1 MSILDRINKV
11 SDNANARK
19 AWFGLVVAIF
29 VCIIVVPSI
38 YVVTQMFTDWD
49 GISDVFADS
58 DKMSVIWR
66 AVGVSFGLA
75 FVVTVFDI
83 IAGLPMAWIMVR
95 KNFRGKNFLDTLL
108 DMPLAFPT
116 AVLGLSVLMFWGA
129 PEGVDIPGLGLH
141 LSTFMMLVL
150 LHIIFTYP
158 YMVRSLSGILEQIEP
173 NYETAAMTL
182 GASRWTAVRTITLPL
197 FRAGLV
203 TGFILCFARSLSE
216 TGGTYIALSIL
227 GVESTYFTGPT
238 YITENK
244 IGLAPNEATPEM
256 ILISTIMILLALL
269 LLVAARFVITKMG
282 IKTEK
287 VWPELGRRLSR
298 GAAPKLKDGLAIL
311 VLVLFVLVPSFYIFA
326 YLADPGAI
334 DTGKLLSTTGVSFLI
349 AGVAVIFDIIF
360 GIPVAIYIAR
370 HKDGKFAKILDNLVN
385 IPLIVPT
392 TALGVSLALFWSA
405 TTANSVP
412 AMILVILGHISFT
425 YPLIVRNI
433 TGAIEEVDPSYEE
446 TAMTLGAKPFQAF
459 YKILLPVIKTSVI
472 AGAILAFTRS
482 LGETGA
488 TQAIAGSAVD
498 TVPIYIVDLVK
509 NGSYPEAAMASIIL
523 IAICFVMMM
532 LVRYITHRG
541 GPRHA

>member
-1 MSILDRINKV
+1 MSLLDRINKV

-49 GISDVFADS
+49 GISDVLADS

-385 IPLIVPT
+385 IPLIVRPRC
-392 TALGVSLALFWSA
+392 VS
-405 TTANSVP
+405 
-412 AMILVILGHISFT
+412 G
-425 YPLIVRNI
+425 IV
-433 TGAIEEVDPSYEE
+433 
-446 TAMTLGAKPFQAF
+446 
-459 YKILLPVIKTSVI
+459 
-472 AGAILAFTRS
+472 
-482 LGETGA
+482 
-488 TQAIAGSAVD
+488 
-498 TVPIYIVDLVK
+498 
-509 NGSYPEAAMASIIL
+509 
-523 IAICFVMMM
+523 
-532 LVRYITHRG
+532 LVRHHRKFRPCHDPRHIGTYLVHIPPHRQEHNGGHRG
-541 GPRHA
+541 GRPVLRGDGHDPRCETVPGVLQDPPSGHQDLRHRRGHLGIHQESRGDRGHTGHRRKCGRYRSDLYRGSGQERVVSGGGHGVHNPDRHLFRDDDVGEIHHPQGRSETCLR

>member
-1 MSILDRINKV
+1 MSLLDRINRI
-11 SDNANARK
+11 SDNAGARK
-19 AWFGLVVAIF
+19 AWFGLVVAVF
-29 VCIIVVPSI
+29 VCIIVIPSV
-38 YVVTQMFTDWD
+38 YVVTQIFADWD
-49 GISDVFADS
+49 GVSAVLSDPG
-58 DKMSVIWR
+58 KMSVIWR
-66 AVGVSFGLA
+66 AVGVSFALA

-83 IAGLPMAWIMVR
+83 IVGLPMAWIMVR
-95 KNFRGKNFLDTLL
+95 KDFKGKNILDTLL

-129 PEGVDIPGLGLH
+129 PDGVDIPGLGLH
-141 LSTFMMLVL
+141 LSTFSMLVL

-216 TGGTYIALSIL
+216 TGGTQIALTIL
-227 GVESTYFTGPT
+227 GVETTYFTGPT
-238 YITENK
+238 YIAESK
-244 IGLAPNEATPEM
+244 AGLASNEATPEM
-256 ILISTIMILLALL
+256 ILISTIMILFALL
-269 LLVAARFVITKMG
+269 LLVAARYIITKMG
-282 IKTEK
+282 VRSEK
-287 VWPELGRRLSR
+287 VWPELGRKLSH
-298 GAAPKLKDGLAIL
+298 GAAPVAKDALA
-311 VLVLFVLVPSFYIFA
+311 VLVLALFVLIPSFYIFM
-326 YLADPGAI
+326 YLADPGSI
-334 DTGKLLSTTGVSFLI
+334 DVGTLLSTTGSSFLI
-349 AGVAVIFDIIF
+349 AGVAVMFDIIF

-370 HKDGKFAKILDNLVN
+370 HKDDPKAKVLDNLVN
-385 IPLIVPT
+385 VPLIVPT

-405 TTANSVP
+405 ATADFLP
-412 AMILVILGHISFT
+412 AMVLVILGHISFT

-488 TQAIAGSAVD
+488 TQAIAGNLVD
-498 TVPIYIVDLVK
+498 TVPIYIVNLVK
-509 NGSYPEAAMASIIL
+509 GDQYPEAAMASIIL
-523 IAICFVMMM
+523 IAICFVLMMA
-532 LVRYITHRG
+532 VRYLTHG
-541 GPRHA
+541 GGSRRD

>member
-1 MSILDRINKV
+1 MSLLDRINRI
-11 SDNANARK
+11 SDNADARK

-29 VCIIVVPSI
+29 VFIIVIPSI
-38 YVVTQMFTDWD
+38 YVVTQIFVDWD
-49 GISDVFADS
+49 GVSAVLNDS
-58 DKMSVIWR
+58 GKMSVIWR
-66 AVGVSFGLA
+66 AVAVSFGLA
-75 FVVTVFDI
+75 FVVTIFDI
-83 IAGLPMAWIMVR
+83 VTGLPMAWIMVR
-95 KNFRGKNFLDTLL
+95 KSFRGKNVLDTLL

-129 PEGVDIPGLGLH
+129 PDGVDIPGLGFH
-141 LSTFMMLVL
+141 LSPFLMLVL

-216 TGGTYIALSIL
+216 TGGTQIALKML
-227 GVESTYFTGPT
+227 GVNTTYFTGPT
-238 YITENK
+238 YIAEHKTGAV
-244 IGLAPNEATPEM
+244 IATPDM
-256 ILISTIMILLALL
+256 ILISTILIIFALL
-269 LLVAARFVITKMG
+269 LLVVARSIIIRMG
-282 IKTEK
+282 VSTDK
-287 VWPELGRRLSR
+287 VWPELGRRLSH
-298 GAAPKLKDGLAIL
+298 GVAPMAKDSLAVL
-311 VLVLFVLVPSFYIFA
+311 VLFLFVLVPSFYIFT
-326 YLADPGAI
+326 YLADPGSV
-334 DTGKLLSTTGVSFLI
+334 DTGKLLSTTGTSFLI
-349 AGVAVIFDIIF
+349 AGVAVAFDIVF
-360 GIPVAIYIAR
+360 GVPVAIYIAR
-370 HKDGKFAKILDNLVN
+370 HRSEKWARVLDNLVN
-385 IPLIVPT
+385 VPLIVPT

-405 TTANSVP
+405 TTADALP
-412 AMILVILGHISFT
+412 ALVLVILGHISFT

-433 TGAIEEVDPSYEE
+433 TGAVEEVDPSYEE

-488 TQAIAGSAVD
+488 TQAIAGSNVD
-498 TVPIYIVDLVK
+498 TVPIYIVELVK
-509 NGSYPEAAMASIIL
+509 NGMYPEAAMASIIL

-532 LVRYITHRG
+532 IVRHMTHRG
-541 GPRHA
+541 GSRDA

>member
-1 MSILDRINKV
+1 MSLLDRINKV

-49 GISDVFADS
+49 GISDVLADS

-298 GAAPKLKDGLAIL
+298 GAAPKLKDGFAIL
-311 VLVLFVLVPSFYIFA
+311 VLVLFVL
-326 YLADPGAI
+326 
-334 DTGKLLSTTGVSFLI
+334 
-349 AGVAVIFDIIF
+349 
-360 GIPVAIYIAR
+360 
-370 HKDGKFAKILDNLVN
+370 
-385 IPLIVPT
+385 
-392 TALGVSLALFWSA
+392 
-405 TTANSVP
+405 
-412 AMILVILGHISFT
+412 
-425 YPLIVRNI
+425 
-433 TGAIEEVDPSYEE
+433 
-446 TAMTLGAKPFQAF
+446 
-459 YKILLPVIKTSVI
+459 
-472 AGAILAFTRS
+472 
-482 LGETGA
+482 
-488 TQAIAGSAVD
+488 
-498 TVPIYIVDLVK
+498 
-509 NGSYPEAAMASIIL
+509 SIQDE
-523 IAICFVMMM
+523 FF
-532 LVRYITHRG
+532 
-541 GPRHA
+541 